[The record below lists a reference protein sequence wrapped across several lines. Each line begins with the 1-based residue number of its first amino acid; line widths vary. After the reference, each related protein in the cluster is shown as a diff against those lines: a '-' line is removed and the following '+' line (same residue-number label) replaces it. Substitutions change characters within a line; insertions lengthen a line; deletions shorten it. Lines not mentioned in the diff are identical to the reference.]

1 MSLLQVGCQM
11 INTGMILESYKSL
24 KDKSIKLI
32 FETQEV
38 NEFTKDIISE
48 IITLQ
53 GKFLQV
59 AIIDREQPIEANEI
73 PQIPLNSSVTA
84 PKSGSKQVRDRLYI
98 LWSKTGKTGIF
109 EDYYKKY
116 INFQLDKIQKEIDKN
131 D

>member
-1 MSLLQVGCQM
+1 M